1 MLALEIFL
9 TAVETLGYHT
19 FLGADLGHGAPALA
33 LDEDLSL
40 LAFVATNL
48 IAIEVV
54 CAQIPLAIPT
64 VLLNSLDH
72 SVDSLLHALC
82 LGILT
87 NLLAQ
92 SNVVFACYYE
102 ESCNHQALS
111 LCAL

>member
-1 MLALEIFL
+1 MLALEILL
-9 TAVETLGYHT
+9 TRVERLGNHT
-19 FLGADLGHGAPALA
+19 FLGADLGHGAPALT
-33 LDEDLSL
+33 LDEYLSL

-54 CAQIPLAIPT
+54 CAEIPLAVPT

-72 SVDSLLHALC
+72 SVDSLLHALS

-92 SNVVFACYYE
+92 SYVVFSCYYE
-102 ESCNHQALS
+102 ETCNHQALS
-111 LCAL
+111 LCSL